1 MKPLRLVTLLSSCVI
16 ALSLV
21 TWSVIDGVARMR
33 AASAMAEAANKFL
46 ASLTPEQKAKA
57 SFEFGDGQRFD
68 WHFIPRDRKG
78 VPLKDLDENQ
88 RKLAMEFMKTG
99 LGAAG
104 YQKATTIMS
113 LEPVLAQ
120 QEGPSRRFPRDPELY
135 YFSIFGT
142 PSAKSPWGWRVEGHH
157 VSLNFTVVK
166 GETVSNTPLFFG
178 ANPAE
183 VREGDRKGLRA
194 LAAEEDKGRELIQAL
209 DEKQRAVAVFDKTAP
224 GDIITMNKRKADP
237 LKPEGVAAGQLNKQQ
252 KALLEKLLDEY
263 LSRMPQDIAGERS
276 KKLRDAG
283 FDKIYFAWAGG
294 VNKGDPHYYRMQ
306 GPTFLVEYDDTQN
319 NANHIHSVWRDFN
332 GDFGDDLLREHY
344 QTTPH
349 GATQPGAS
357 QQDAPQN
364 AVHPQD
370 TPHLDSA
377 ITQADLAR
385 LPRQGAPQRYVRLGV
400 TPGRPPVSFKKPTA
414 LVKILHR
421 EKADSTKAAREAGIG
436 GVVKLAIT
444 FEKDGNIRVDRVD
457 QGLPFGL
464 IEQAIIAA
472 KKIKFEPAKDNGEP
486 VSMRGSLEYAFYHGN
501 GQYYWPAGVGQ
512 VGNPELID
520 VKKPEYTEA
529 ARNNK
534 VEGDVRLI
542 VVFGASGKIGHI
554 DVVEGLP
561 DGLTDKAIDVA
572 KAIKFKPA
580 TYSNSDKT
588 VNVWSEIAITF
599 KLDQ

>member
-1 MKPLRLVTLLSSCVI
+1 
-16 ALSLV
+16 
-21 TWSVIDGVARMR
+21 
-33 AASAMAEAANKFL
+33 
-46 ASLTPEQKAKA
+46 
-57 SFEFGDGQRFD
+57 
-68 WHFIPRDRKG
+68 
-78 VPLKDLDENQ
+78 
-88 RKLAMEFMKTG
+88 
-99 LGAAG
+99 
-104 YQKATTIMS
+104 
-113 LEPVLAQ
+113 
-120 QEGPSRRFPRDPELY
+120 RFPRDPELY

-157 VSLNFTVVK
+157 ISLNFTVVK

-183 VREGDRKGLRA
+183 VREGARKGLRA

-224 GDIITMNKRKADP
+224 GDIITMNNRKADP

-263 LSRMPQDIAGERS
+263 LSRMPQDIADERS
-276 KKLRDAG
+276 KKIRDAG

-294 VNKGDPHYYRMQ
+294 MNKGDPHYYRIQ

-357 QQDAPQN
+357 QQDTPQN
-364 AVHPQD
+364 AVHPQG
-370 TPHLDSA
+370 TPQLDSA

-400 TPGRPPVSFKKPTA
+400 TPGRRPVPNKKPTS
-414 LVKILHR
+414 LPKILYR
-421 EKADSTKAAREAGIG
+421 VKADSTKAAREAGID

-444 FEKDGNIRVDRVD
+444 FEKDGKIRVDRVD

-464 IEQAIIAA
+464 I
-472 KKIKFEPAKDNGEP
+472 
-486 VSMRGSLEYAFYHGN
+486 
-501 GQYYWPAGVGQ
+501 
-512 VGNPELID
+512 
-520 VKKPEYTEA
+520 
-529 ARNNK
+529 
-534 VEGDVRLI
+534 
-542 VVFGASGKIGHI
+542 
-554 DVVEGLP
+554 
-561 DGLTDKAIDVA
+561 
-572 KAIKFKPA
+572 
-580 TYSNSDKT
+580 
-588 VNVWSEIAITF
+588 
-599 KLDQ
+599 